1 MSIVQVNP
9 FGNQSY
15 QNYDMFTKSKK
26 DSSDAETEKP
36 DISEVMKKYQEA
48 HEITAQKLREDTD
61 WRDMTDEEWD
71 KILEGMDQYID
82 AFKERLKLQ
91 EELQEEAAKK
101 AAAEAD
107 SAMKTTA
114 ASAAALNVAAGG
126 SGDVVAG
133 SGDERNEVST
143 GEEVKH
149 EKNWTKL
156 LQTDDQTILR
166 VAKRAQEMES
176 MAMSKYQEVML
187 TGETTSGV
195 RESDGITEYASVSK
209 SDEDKD
215 VWTITA
221 FTEQGIVSNKCKDG
235 QIISHWELT
244 STKRQTALL
253 GKGLRE
259 AGQTAA
265 NAFRI
270 FADKPEVDYLQKE
283 QKCTLTKAVL
293 APMKAVKK
301 LFVSMELHLDA
312 SIDKLDNL
320 AMNVQIDKEKCMK
333 NTKSE
338 EQKATDRAEAE
349 PERAGAERVEA
360 EIVYLPMVAEPQ
372 EYQYNADAFEARGV
386 DEVKQEAAHKEVP
399 KVREDKAR

>member
-71 KILEGMDQYID
+71 KMLEGMDQYID

-221 FTEQGIVSNKCKDG
+221 FSEQGIVSNKCKDG

-349 PERAGAERVEA
+349 PERVNAD
-360 EIVYLPMVAEPQ
+360 IVYAPMVAETH

-386 DEVKQEAAHKEVP
+386 DIKVEAEKEVP
-399 KVREDKAR
+399 KVREDKAIWKY

>member
-1 MSIVQVNP
+1 MSIAQVNP

-15 QNYDMFTKSKK
+15 QNYDVFTKSKK

-71 KILEGMDQYID
+71 KMLEGMDQYID

-107 SAMKTTA
+107 SVMKTTA

-244 STKRQTALL
+244 YKNSQDAQKVQ
-253 GKGLRE
+253 E
-259 AGQTAA
+259 
-265 NAFRI
+265 
-270 FADKPEVDYLQKE
+270 YLAQ
-283 QKCTLTKAVL
+283 
-293 APMKAVKK
+293 
-301 LFVSMELHLDA
+301 F
-312 SIDKLDNL
+312 
-320 AMNVQIDKEKCMK
+320 DKE
-333 NTKSE
+333 
-338 EQKATDRAEAE
+338 
-349 PERAGAERVEA
+349 
-360 EIVYLPMVAEPQ
+360 
-372 EYQYNADAFEARGV
+372 DALSIP
-386 DEVKQEAAHKEVP
+386 DSKEFW
-399 KVREDKAR
+399 ENFLM

>member
-1 MSIVQVNP
+1 MGIAQVHP

-15 QNYDMFTKSKK
+15 QNYDVFTKSKK

-48 HEITAQKLREDTD
+48 HEITAQKLREDAD

-71 KILEGMDQYID
+71 KMLEGMDQYID

-187 TGETTSGV
+187 TGENDK
-195 RESDGITEYASVSK
+195 RCKRKDGITEYARVFK

-221 FTEQGIVSNKCKDG
+221 FTDGEALLADETVYDIILLDISLNQNSLPTGRNSVPELPPGIMMRLLSVIRSLRKFRFHR
-235 QIISHWELT
+235 QICLQSASILT
-244 STKRQTALL
+244 S
-253 GKGLRE
+253 
-259 AGQTAA
+259 
-265 NAFRI
+265 
-270 FADKPEVDYLQKE
+270 
-283 QKCTLTKAVL
+283 
-293 APMKAVKK
+293 
-301 LFVSMELHLDA
+301 
-312 SIDKLDNL
+312 
-320 AMNVQIDKEKCMK
+320 
-333 NTKSE
+333 
-338 EQKATDRAEAE
+338 
-349 PERAGAERVEA
+349 
-360 EIVYLPMVAEPQ
+360 
-372 EYQYNADAFEARGV
+372 
-386 DEVKQEAAHKEVP
+386 
-399 KVREDKAR
+399 

>member
-1 MSIVQVNP
+1 MSIAQVNP

-71 KILEGMDQYID
+71 KMLEGMDQYID

-107 SAMKTTA
+107 PAMKTTA

-133 SGDERNEVST
+133 SGDEGNEVST

-156 LQTDDQTILR
+156 LQTDEQTILC

-187 TGETTSGV
+187 TGKTTSGV
-195 RESDGITEYASVSK
+195 RERMESRNTRVFSKVTRTKMSGRSRHLRTERH
-209 SDEDKD
+209 
-215 VWTITA
+215 
-221 FTEQGIVSNKCKDG
+221 C
-235 QIISHWELT
+235 
-244 STKRQTALL
+244 
-253 GKGLRE
+253 
-259 AGQTAA
+259 
-265 NAFRI
+265 
-270 FADKPEVDYLQKE
+270 
-283 QKCTLTKAVL
+283 
-293 APMKAVKK
+293 
-301 LFVSMELHLDA
+301 
-312 SIDKLDNL
+312 
-320 AMNVQIDKEKCMK
+320 
-333 NTKSE
+333 
-338 EQKATDRAEAE
+338 
-349 PERAGAERVEA
+349 
-360 EIVYLPMVAEPQ
+360 
-372 EYQYNADAFEARGV
+372 
-386 DEVKQEAAHKEVP
+386 
-399 KVREDKAR
+399 

>member
-1 MSIVQVNP
+1 MSIAQVNP

-15 QNYDMFTKSKK
+15 QNYDVFTKSKK

-71 KILEGMDQYID
+71 KMLEGMDQYID

-91 EELQEEAAKK
+91 
-101 AAAEAD
+101 
-107 SAMKTTA
+107 
-114 ASAAALNVAAGG
+114 ALNVAAGG

-215 VWTITA
+215 V
-221 FTEQGIVSNKCKDG
+221 
-235 QIISHWELT
+235 
-244 STKRQTALL
+244 
-253 GKGLRE
+253 
-259 AGQTAA
+259 
-265 NAFRI
+265 
-270 FADKPEVDYLQKE
+270 
-283 QKCTLTKAVL
+283 
-293 APMKAVKK
+293 
-301 LFVSMELHLDA
+301 
-312 SIDKLDNL
+312 
-320 AMNVQIDKEKCMK
+320 
-333 NTKSE
+333 
-338 EQKATDRAEAE
+338 
-349 PERAGAERVEA
+349 
-360 EIVYLPMVAEPQ
+360 
-372 EYQYNADAFEARGV
+372 
-386 DEVKQEAAHKEVP
+386 
-399 KVREDKAR
+399 

>member
-221 FTEQGIVSNKCKDG
+221 FTEQGIMSNKCKDG

-349 PERAGAERVEA
+349 PERVNA
-360 EIVYLPMVAEPQ
+360 EIVYAPMVAETH
-372 EYQYNADAFEARGV
+372 EYQYNADAFEARGATNV
-386 DEVKQEAAHKEVP
+386 TRETLQKNMP
-399 KVREDKAR
+399 KVSESKAR

>member
-1 MSIVQVNP
+1 MSIAQVNP

-15 QNYDMFTKSKK
+15 QNYDVFTKSKK

-61 WRDMTDEEWD
+61 WRDMTDEE
-71 KILEGMDQYID
+71 
-82 AFKERLKLQ
+82 KLQ

-244 STKRQTALL
+244 YKNSQDAQKVQ
-253 GKGLRE
+253 E
-259 AGQTAA
+259 
-265 NAFRI
+265 
-270 FADKPEVDYLQKE
+270 YLAQ
-283 QKCTLTKAVL
+283 
-293 APMKAVKK
+293 
-301 LFVSMELHLDA
+301 F
-312 SIDKLDNL
+312 
-320 AMNVQIDKEKCMK
+320 DKE
-333 NTKSE
+333 
-338 EQKATDRAEAE
+338 
-349 PERAGAERVEA
+349 
-360 EIVYLPMVAEPQ
+360 
-372 EYQYNADAFEARGV
+372 DALSIP
-386 DEVKQEAAHKEVP
+386 DSKEFW
-399 KVREDKAR
+399 ENFLM

>member
-1 MSIVQVNP
+1 MSIAQVNP

-15 QNYDMFTKSKK
+15 QNYDVFTKSKK

-71 KILEGMDQYID
+71 KMLEGMDQYID

-107 SAMKTTA
+107 SAMKMTA

-244 STKRQTALL
+244 YKNSQDAQKVQ
-253 GKGLRE
+253 E
-259 AGQTAA
+259 
-265 NAFRI
+265 
-270 FADKPEVDYLQKE
+270 YLAQ
-283 QKCTLTKAVL
+283 
-293 APMKAVKK
+293 
-301 LFVSMELHLDA
+301 F
-312 SIDKLDNL
+312 
-320 AMNVQIDKEKCMK
+320 DKE
-333 NTKSE
+333 
-338 EQKATDRAEAE
+338 
-349 PERAGAERVEA
+349 
-360 EIVYLPMVAEPQ
+360 
-372 EYQYNADAFEARGV
+372 DALSIP
-386 DEVKQEAAHKEVP
+386 DSKEFW
-399 KVREDKAR
+399 ENFLM

>member
-1 MSIVQVNP
+1 
-9 FGNQSY
+9 
-15 QNYDMFTKSKK
+15 MFTKSKK

-244 STKRQTALL
+244 YKNSQDAQKVQ
-253 GKGLRE
+253 E
-259 AGQTAA
+259 
-265 NAFRI
+265 
-270 FADKPEVDYLQKE
+270 YLAQ
-283 QKCTLTKAVL
+283 
-293 APMKAVKK
+293 
-301 LFVSMELHLDA
+301 F
-312 SIDKLDNL
+312 
-320 AMNVQIDKEKCMK
+320 DKE
-333 NTKSE
+333 
-338 EQKATDRAEAE
+338 
-349 PERAGAERVEA
+349 
-360 EIVYLPMVAEPQ
+360 
-372 EYQYNADAFEARGV
+372 DALSIP
-386 DEVKQEAAHKEVP
+386 DSKEFW
-399 KVREDKAR
+399 ENFLM